1 MKDTTTAEMRLKRA
15 LGGRVEARKG
25 LVGERV
31 YSMGLVWKE
40 VCILHKGLPPQ
51 ERVFIFYFMLDQC

>member
-1 MKDTTTAEMRLKRA
+1 MRLKGA

-31 YSMGLVWKE
+31 YSMELVWRE
-40 VCILHKGLPPQ
+40 VGILAQRATTQSKG
-51 ERVFIFYFMLDQC
+51 FYFTSC